1 MNIADVIKLSVGG
14 YTKDQI
20 KEMGNMTKESPEL
33 LDYAVKNGKSFDD
46 VKELFDFSKEL
57 NGNGAPPPDPKPEP
71 TPDNG
76 GSDHAA
82 ELKQKIAEL
91 QKQNDELSSLIKQVQ
106 SANLHTDNGGN
117 PPEDPMKLFGEI
129 VATYM

>member
-57 NGNGAPPPDPKPEP
+57 NGNGAPDPDPKLEP

-82 ELKQKIAEL
+82 ELEKKIAEL

-117 PPEDPMKLFGEI
+117 TEDPMKAFGEI
-129 VATYM
+129 VANYM

>member
-1 MNIADVIKLSVGG
+1 MNIADIIKLSVGG

-57 NGNGAPPPDPKPEP
+57 NNSGAPAPDPKPEP

-82 ELKQKIAEL
+82 ELEKKIEEL
-91 QKQNDELSSLIKQVQ
+91 TKQNEELNKSILNLQ
-106 SANLHTDNGGN
+106 SQNVHTDQGGN
-117 PPEDPMKLFGEI
+117 QPNPTEEFNKI
-129 VATYM
+129 VASFM

>member
-57 NGNGAPPPDPKPEP
+57 NGNDAPTPDPKPEP

-76 GSDHAA
+76 KSDHAA
-82 ELKQKIAEL
+82 EVEKKIEEL
-91 QKQNDELSSLIKQVQ
+91 TKQNEELNKSILTLQ
-106 SANLHTDNGGN
+106 SQNLHTDQGGN
-117 PPEDPMKLFGEI
+117 QPDPTEEFNKI
-129 VATYM
+129 VASFM

>member
-1 MNIADVIKLSVGG
+1 MNIADIIKLSVGG

-20 KEMGNMTKESPEL
+20 KEMGNMTKESPDL

-57 NGNGAPPPDPKPEP
+57 NGNGAPAPDPKPEP

-82 ELKQKIAEL
+82 ELEKKIAEL
-91 QKQNDELSSLIKQVQ
+91 TKQNEELNKSIQSLQ
-106 SANLHTDNGGN
+106 SQNIHTDQSGKQ
-117 PPEDPMKLFGEI
+117 EDPMEAFGQI
-129 VATYM
+129 VAAYM